1 MCAVWA
7 GNRAVKGI
15 CAISLFVTAG
25 ESNDGH
31 TVYTSLAHG
40 GRDSV
45 FVSVTIGRL
54 EIMKSPPT
62 RLAVMF
68 FVEPDGIGAAV
79 SVFVSN
85 VVAAVLLGLKIR

>member
-1 MCAVWA
+1 M
-7 GNRAVKGI
+7 
-15 CAISLFVTAG
+15 
-25 ESNDGH
+25 
-31 TVYTSLAHG
+31 
-40 GRDSV
+40 